1 MKTGYIIDAGVV
13 VNAIVLEDAADP
25 SEFGAVLGPEGA
37 GIGWRLVDGDWFA
50 PEPTLGE
57 PTTSP
62 LQPLSARQLRLG
74 LLKIGIKPSQV
85 DAAIA
90 GLPEEQKEAAEIE
103 WTYASQYQRDHYLI
117 GLLAASFGLTEEAV
131 DAAWRDAQAL

>member
-1 MKTGYIIDAGVV
+1 MATGYIIDAGVV
-13 VNAIVLEDAADP
+13 VNAIVLADAADP
-25 SEFGAVLGPEGA
+25 SEFGAIPGPEDA
-37 GIGWRLVDGDWFA
+37 SIGWAFDGETWTA
-50 PEPTLGE
+50 PEQPSGKVTLG
-57 PTTSP
+57 
-62 LQPLSARQLRLG
+62 PLSARQLRLG
-74 LLKIGIKPSQV
+74 LLQIGIKPSQV